1 MPSAASV
8 STNEVSRPRSA
19 TAHDLARHDHD
30 DRDRSGRR
38 RVRQVDVGLH
48 PGAVLLLVERTTVAA
63 WCSGGAAA
71 EAQPV
76 GTSSASAVTPRWDR
90 HPSTFIS
97 PILVAEAVSDVA
109 GTDRR
114 RGPRTVPGMTDDAR
128 DGLGRL
134 PREVADRLA
143 EIVRALAQLTPVQR
157 AGATVETVTHPLQPL
172 LRAVAGY
179 AELAVD
185 PMTRLVEGQRE
196 LAERMAAWAE
206 LQREFAENMAAWAE
220 LQREF
225 ADVLG
230 ALLGPLAESSR
241 RISSV
246 LDQVSGADGAE
257 EPRGRSNPTS

>member
-1 MPSAASV
+1 
-8 STNEVSRPRSA
+8 
-19 TAHDLARHDHD
+19 
-30 DRDRSGRR
+30 
-38 RVRQVDVGLH
+38 
-48 PGAVLLLVERTTVAA
+48 
-63 WCSGGAAA
+63 
-71 EAQPV
+71 
-76 GTSSASAVTPRWDR
+76 
-90 HPSTFIS
+90 
-97 PILVAEAVSDVA
+97 
-109 GTDRR
+109 
-114 RGPRTVPGMTDDAR
+114 MTDDVR

-143 EIVRALAQLTPVQR
+143 EIVRTLTELTPVQR
-157 AGATVETVTHPLQPL
+157 AGATVETVALPLAPL

-196 LAERMAAWAE
+196 LAQRMAAWAE

-257 EPRGRSNPTS
+257 ESRGQPDPTS